1 MHKLPWE
8 WSESLWFYSKLNPE
22 CQKTLTRTSGRNT
35 CVPEICV
42 DWVGKNWERT
52 SFKHWLR
59 RWETDTLSRN
69 PQYWYCDCA
78 TRGTEKS
85 FIPRRTG
92 GGVAKTFQRLIS
104 CYQGFCERSLGEL
117 ASTTNPMWVTLGVVA
132 PWRVTKNTRI
142 STTRPRQ
149 TVLKS
154 YWLLKLVREASHASH
169 VAAQLIVQ
177 VHCSIT
183 PLFYQ
188 NMSGSPLTDCPL
200 AFLLFNSPLIN
211 HDIIVL
217 DITTS
222 NSSKECPNHY

>member
-1 MHKLPWE
+1 M
-8 WSESLWFYSKLNPE
+8 SEDPHENFGMEYVCP
-22 CQKTLTRTSGRNT
+22 G
-35 CVPEICV
+35 
-42 DWVGKNWERT
+42 D
-52 SFKHWLR
+52 LR
-59 RWETDTLSRN
+59 RLDTLSRN

-78 TRGTEKS
+78 TQGTEKS

-104 CYQGFCERSLGEL
+104 CYQGFCERRG
-117 ASTTNPMWVTLGVVA
+117 STVTCDQKYPNFYHTPSSNRAEV
-132 PWRVTKNTRI
+132 I
-142 STTRPRQ
+142 
-149 TVLKS
+149 
-154 YWLLKLVREASHASH
+154 
-169 VAAQLIVQ
+169 LIIEI